1 MAEGNV
7 NAAVELH
14 DSQVVAVDSIA
25 GVVTVRLRAYVHRS
39 NGRPGFDPG
48 SGWSQPVD
56 LVFTAGVIEER
67 PAELPFTLADGSV
80 SGGTTFDGLIPLST
94 SIGLAV
100 CFEARGI
107 CGERLAVRGQG
118 MVAVA
123 AAEGVFVE
131 SFPGAKTAKPGEA
144 AGGGGG

>member
-1 MAEGNV
+1 
-7 NAAVELH
+7 
-14 DSQVVAVDSIA
+14 VVAVDSIA
-25 GVVTVRLRAYVHRS
+25 GGVTVRLRAYVHRS

-56 LVFTAGVIEER
+56 VVFTARVIEER

-80 SGGTTFDGLIPLST
+80 SGGTTFDGFIPLPT

-107 CGERLAVRGQG
+107 CGERLAVRGMG
-118 MVAVA
+118 IVAVA
-123 AAEGVFVE
+123 AAEG
-131 SFPGAKTAKPGEA
+131 SSWSRCPARRTPNQARQQA
-144 AGGGGG
+144 AGAGSLIEDQRSSGPHRC